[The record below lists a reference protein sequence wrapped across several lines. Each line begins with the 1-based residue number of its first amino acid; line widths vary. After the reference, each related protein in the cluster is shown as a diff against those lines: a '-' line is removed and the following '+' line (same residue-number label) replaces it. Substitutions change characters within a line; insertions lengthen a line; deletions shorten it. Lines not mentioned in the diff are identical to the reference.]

1 MNKLLSSLLLFFAA
15 ALSAAAQE
23 MPVIDIVY
31 NGETAI
37 VTIPDGITDVID
49 QSAGSSHVRLMSTT
63 TTTEYAYRISGK
75 TDNGSLYLSGSYKLT
90 LELAGVSI
98 TNPSVPNN
106 GGYAIDCEV
115 GKRIAVVADEGT
127 DNVFADAPSGAQ
139 KAALY
144 FKGHPEFE
152 GGGSI
157 TVTGNSKHAVSAK
170 EYLQLKKTFG
180 TLHIL
185 GAVSDGIHC
194 GKGTYALNADDAT
207 AENNYFRMAG
217 GNVVIENVGGDAID
231 TDDYGNVTISGGT
244 LTFDVT
250 GFDAKGIKCDNRLLI
265 SGGTINYTVS
275 GDDAVGIQANNQLV
289 ITGGDITATVSGNG
303 SKAMK
308 ANNKTDGFFPE
319 GGYATIGNADGTG
332 PNISITLTGGVYTD
346 AEGSDSR
353 CTALTVDRDLTLTG
367 GSLYVDVQNPEARPV
382 KVDGALTQ
390 TGGSI
395 VTNGAYYS
403 VRESDFRYD
412 MRLYASV
419 AIDDA
424 LVDPTTAGEAGKVRY
439 QLAAYVGDECRGVAS
454 PIFNSVGQYVCFYLP
469 VYSNAESG
477 ETLSFRIYD
486 TQTGTEY
493 TAAETLSFT
502 SDAGQGQ
509 PSSPLA
515 LTFSTA
521 VDPASIG
528 LVARTIDRAL
538 QGNATLSEINT
549 LVGRLLNGE

>member
-15 ALSAAAQE
+15 VLSAAAQK

-31 NGETAI
+31 NGETAT
-37 VTIPDGITDVID
+37 VTIPEGITDVYNQTPD
-49 QSAGSSHVRLMSTT
+49 GSAHVRLTSMT
-63 TTTEYAYRISGK
+63 TTTEYAYRISGM
-75 TDNGSLYLSGSYKLT
+75 TTNGSLYISGSYKLT

-98 TNPSVPNN
+98 TNPTIVNN
-106 GGYAIDCEV
+106 NGYAIDCEV
-115 GKRIAVVADEGT
+115 GKRVAVVADEGT
-127 DNVFADAPSGAQ
+127 DNVFVDAPLGSQ
-139 KAALY
+139 KACLY

-217 GNVVIENVGGDAID
+217 GTVTMENVGGDAID
-231 TDDYGNVTISGGT
+231 TDDYGNVIISGGT

-275 GDDAVGIQANNQLV
+275 GDDAVGLQANNQLV

-319 GGYATIGNADGTG
+319 GGYATIGSDDGTG
-332 PNISITLTGGVYTD
+332 PNINITLTGGVYTD

-382 KVDGALTQ
+382 KVDGANNQ

-395 VTNGAYYS
+395 ITNGAYYS
-403 VRESDFRYD
+403 VRESDYRYD

-419 AIDDA
+419 AIDGTV
-424 LVDPTTAGEAGKVRY
+424 VDPTTAGEPGKVRY
-439 QLAAYVGDECRGVAS
+439 QLAAYVGDECRGVAT
-454 PIFNSVGQYVCFYLP
+454 PIFHSTGHYICFSLP
-469 VYSNAESG
+469 VYSNAASG

-493 TAAETLSFT
+493 TAAETLAFT
-502 SDAGQGQ
+502 ADHSQGS
-509 PSSPLA
+509 PSSPFA
-515 LTFSTA
+515 LTVSTT
-521 VDPASIG
+521 VTPATIG
-528 LVARTIDRAL
+528 TLAEVIGKAL
-538 QGNATLSEINT
+538 KGEATLAEINAIARSI
-549 LVGRLLNGE
+549 LGK